1 MSTTYTWNILNVEST
16 TADGV
21 VFIVNYEVTAT
32 DGTYT
37 TGAQESVSLAAP
49 AEGDTIIP
57 YSDLTE
63 EIVLDWLQERIG
75 GAERIAEIEN
85 ILQEDLD
92 RQRTTQFGLPWSS

>member
-21 VFIVNYEVTAT
+21 VFTVNYEVTAT

-37 TGAQESVSLAAP
+37 TGAQESVDLAAP
-49 AEGDTIIP
+49 TEGSTIIP
-57 YSDLTE
+57 YSDLTAE
-63 EIVLDWLQERIG
+63 TVLNWVQERIG
-75 GAERIAEIEN
+75 GAERIAEIES

-92 RQRTTQFGLPWSS
+92 RQRTTQFGKPWES